1 MIRYIVQSMRIYQ
14 WTKNL
19 VLFAG
24 LIFTLK
30 FLDPPYVGDTI
41 LGFFLFSLAVSG
53 MYILNDILDIE
64 RDRLHTTK
72 RDRPIAA
79 GKVPVKTAAAW
90 AAVFLT
96 VGVGGALLLGVRFG
110 CTTAAYV
117 ALGLAYSLLIKQ
129 VVLLDVV
136 TIALG
141 FVLRATAGVEL
152 IRDRA
157 VRSGEEV
164 ILSPWLLVCAFF
176 LALFLAIG
184 KRRHELA
191 TLEGDA
197 PLHRAALGAYTPRLL
212 DQLVSVVTSAT
223 VLAYSVY
230 TIAPETV
237 SKFGGRPLYL
247 TIPFVLYGIF
257 RYLYLMYAE
266 EKGGNPSEHLYRDR
280 PTLKKP
286 FQMDGLKQMLQI
298 ALDRGKN

>member
-1 MIRYIVQSMRIYQ
+1 MIRYIVASMRIYQ

-24 LIFTLK
+24 IIFTLK
-30 FLDPPYVGDTI
+30 FLEPIYVRDTV
-41 LGFFLFSLAVSG
+41 LGFLLFSLAVSG

-79 GKVPVKTAAAW
+79 GKVSIGVASAW
-90 AAVFLT
+90 ATLFLV
-96 VGVGGALLLGVRFG
+96 VGIGGALLLGVRFG
-110 CTTAAYV
+110 LTVAAYV
-117 ALGLAYSLLIKQ
+117 ALALLYSLVLKHL
-129 VVLLDVV
+129 VLLDVT
-136 TIALG
+136 TIALL

-197 PLHRAALGAYTPRLL
+197 ARHRAALGAYTPRLL

-223 VLAYSVY
+223 LLAYSVY
-230 TIAPETV
+230 TIAPETIE
-237 SKFGGRPLYL
+237 KFGGRPLYL

-280 PTLKKP
+280 PTLVNVILW
-286 FQMDGLKQMLQI
+286 GA
-298 ALDRGKN
+298 ALLAILYWPVG

>member
-1 MIRYIVQSMRIYQ
+1 MIRHLVESMRIYQ

-30 FLDPPYVGDTI
+30 FLDPPFVHDAL
-41 LGFFLFSLAVSG
+41 LGFLLFSLSVSG

-64 RDRLHTTK
+64 RDRLHATK
-72 RDRPIAA
+72 RDRPIAS
-79 GKVPVKTAAAW
+79 GKLPIGAAALW
-90 AAVFLT
+90 ATLFLL
-96 VGVGGALLLGVRFG
+96 VGIGGAFLLGPRFG
-110 CTTAAYV
+110 MTVAAYV
-117 ALGLAYSLLIKQ
+117 SLTLCYSLFFKHI
-129 VVLLDVV
+129 VLLDV
-136 TIALG
+136 TTLALG

-157 VRSGEEV
+157 SRGGEEV

-184 KRRHELA
+184 KRRHELN

-197 PLHRAALGAYTPRLL
+197 ARHRAALGAYTPRLL

-223 VLAYSVY
+223 LLAYSVY
-230 TIAPETV
+230 TIAPETLD
-237 SKFGGRPLYL
+237 KFGGRPLYL

-257 RYLYLMYAE
+257 RYLYLMYAQE
-266 EKGGNPSEHLYRDR
+266 QGGNPSEHLYRDR
-280 PTLKKP
+280 PTLVNVILW
-286 FQMDGLKQMLQI
+286 GLAVLAI
-298 ALDRGKN
+298 LYWPAG

>member
-1 MIRYIVQSMRIYQ
+1 MIRNIIESMRIYQ

-30 FLDPPYVGDTI
+30 FLDPPYVRDTL
-41 LGFFLFSLAVSG
+41 LGFLLFSLAVSG

-64 RDRLHTTK
+64 RDRLHTIK
-72 RDRPIAA
+72 RGRPIAA
-79 GKVPVKTAAAW
+79 GKVPIGVASAW
-90 AAVFLT
+90 ATFFLAV
-96 VGVGGALLLGVRFG
+96 GIGGALLLGVRFG
-110 CTTAAYV
+110 LTVAAYV
-117 ALGLAYSLLIKQ
+117 ALALLYSLVLKHL
-129 VVLLDVV
+129 VLLDVT
-136 TIALG
+136 TIALL

-197 PLHRAALGAYTPRLL
+197 ARHRAALGAYTPRLL

-223 VLAYSVY
+223 LLAYSVY
-230 TIAPETV
+230 TIAPETLD
-237 SKFGGRPLYL
+237 KFGGRPLYL

-257 RYLYLMYAE
+257 RYLFLMYAQE
-266 EKGGNPSEHLYRDR
+266 QGGNPSEHLYRDR
-280 PTLKKP
+280 PTLVNVILW
-286 FQMDGLKQMLQI
+286 GA
-298 ALDRGKN
+298 ALLAILYWPMG

>member
-1 MIRYIVQSMRIYQ
+1 MIRHVLDSMRIYQ

-30 FLDPPYVGDTI
+30 FNDTVFVRDAV

-53 MYILNDILDIE
+53 MYILNDILDVD
-64 RDRLHTTK
+64 RDRLHASK

-79 GKVPVKTAAAW
+79 GKLPIATAWSW
-90 AAVFLT
+90 A
-96 VGVGGALLLGVRFG
+96 ALLLLVGIGGAFLLGPRFG
-110 CTTAAYV
+110 LTLSAYV
-117 ALGLAYSLLIKQ
+117 GLTLLYSLVFKH
-129 VVLLDVV
+129 VVLLDV
-136 TIALG
+136 TTLSLG

-157 VRSGEEV
+157 LRGGEEV

-184 KRRHELA
+184 KRRNELA

-197 PLHRAALGAYTPRLL
+197 ARHRAALGAYTPRLL

-223 VLAYSVY
+223 LLAYSVY
-230 TIAPETV
+230 TIAPETLD
-237 SKFGGRPLYL
+237 KFGGRPLYL

-257 RYLYLMYAE
+257 RYLYLMYAQE
-266 EKGGNPSEHLYRDR
+266 QGGNPSEHLYRDR
-280 PTLKKP
+280 PTLVNVILWSLAVLAILYWP
-286 FQMDGLKQMLQI
+286 AG
-298 ALDRGKN
+298 

>member
-1 MIRYIVQSMRIYQ
+1 MIRAVLESMRIYQ

-30 FLDPPYVGDTI
+30 VLDPLYVRETV
-41 LGFFLFSLAVSG
+41 LGFLLFSLAVSG
-53 MYILNDILDIE
+53 MYILNDILDVK
-64 RDRLHTTK
+64 RDRLHAIK

-79 GKVPVKTAAAW
+79 GRLPIRAAAAW
-90 AAVFLT
+90 AAVFLI
-96 VGVGGALLLGVRFG
+96 VGIGGAFLLGVRFG
-110 CTTAAYV
+110 CTVTAYA
-117 ALGLAYSLLIKQ
+117 ALTLLYSLVFKH
-129 VVLLDVV
+129 VVLLDVT

-157 VRSGEEV
+157 SRFGETV

-197 PLHRAALGAYTPRLL
+197 ARHRAALGAYTPRLL

-223 VLAYSVY
+223 LLSYSVY
-230 TIAPETV
+230 TIAPETIE
-237 SKFGGRPLYL
+237 KFGGRPLYL

-280 PTLKKP
+280 PTLVNVILW
-286 FQMDGLKQMLQI
+286 GA
-298 ALDRGKN
+298 ALLAILYWPLS

>member
-1 MIRYIVQSMRIYQ
+1 MRIYQ

-30 FLDPPYVGDTI
+30 VLDPPYVRDAV

-53 MYILNDILDIE
+53 MYILNDILDVD
-64 RDRLHTTK
+64 RDRLHATK

-79 GKVPVKTAAAW
+79 GKLPIGVAAVW

-96 VGVGGALLLGVRFG
+96 VGLGGSFLLGVRFG
-110 CTTAAYV
+110 WTAAGYV
-117 ALGLAYSLLIKQ
+117 ALTLTYSLLLKHI
-129 VVLLDVV
+129 VLLDVV

-157 VRSGEEV
+157 IRSGEEV

-184 KRRHELA
+184 KRRHELF
-191 TLEGDA
+191 TLEGD
-197 PLHRAALGAYTPRLL
+197 PSRHRAALGAYTPRLL
-212 DQLVSVVTSAT
+212 DQLVAVVTSAT
-223 VLAYSVY
+223 LLAYSVY
-230 TIAPETV
+230 TIAPETLT
-237 SKFGGRPLYL
+237 KFGGRPLYL

-280 PTLKKP
+280 PTLVNVILWGAATFAILYWP
-286 FQMDGLKQMLQI
+286 VS
-298 ALDRGKN
+298 

>member
-1 MIRYIVQSMRIYQ
+1 MIRYVVESMRIYQ

-30 FLDPPYVGDTI
+30 FLDPPYVRDTI

-53 MYILNDILDIE
+53 MYILNDILDVE
-64 RDRLHTTK
+64 RDRLHATK

-79 GKVPVKTAAAW
+79 GKIPIGTAAAW
-90 AAVFLT
+90 AALFLA
-96 VGVGGALLLGVRFG
+96 VGLGGSLLLGVRFG
-110 CTTAAYV
+110 WTTAAYV
-117 ALGLAYSLLIKQ
+117 ALALTYSLLFKQ
-129 VVLLDVV
+129 VVLLDVI

-157 VRSGEEV
+157 IRDGQEV
-164 ILSPWLLVCAFF
+164 LLSPWLLVCAFF

-191 TLEGDA
+191 TLEGA
-197 PLHRAALGAYTPRLL
+197 ARRHRAALGAYTPRLL
-212 DQLVSVVTSAT
+212 DQLVAVVTSAT

-230 TIAPETV
+230 TIAPETI
-237 SKFGGRPLYL
+237 SKFGGRPLFL

-280 PTLKKP
+280 PTLVNVILW
-286 FQMDGLKQMLQI
+286 GL
-298 ALDRGKN
+298 ALLAILYWPAS

>member
-1 MIRYIVQSMRIYQ
+1 MIRFIIQSMRIHQ

-30 FLDPPYVGDTI
+30 FLDPPYVRDTV

-64 RDRLHTTK
+64 RDRLHATK

-79 GKVPVKTAAAW
+79 GKVPVRVAAGW
-90 AAVFLT
+90 AAVFLA

-117 ALGLAYSLLIKQ
+117 ALTLTYSLFIKQ
-129 VVLLDVV
+129 IVLLDVV

-152 IRDRA
+152 IGDRA
-157 VRSGEEV
+157 VRGGEEV

-197 PLHRAALGAYTPRLL
+197 SLHRAALGAYTPRLL
-212 DQLVSVVTSAT
+212 DQLVAVVTSAT

-280 PTLKKP
+280 PTLVNVILW
-286 FQMDGLKQMLQI
+286 GA
-298 ALDRGKN
+298 ALLAILYWPVG

>member
-1 MIRYIVQSMRIYQ
+1 MIRNVIVSMRIYQ

-24 LIFTLK
+24 IIFTLK
-30 FLDPPYVGDTI
+30 FLDPQYVGDGV

-64 RDRLHTTK
+64 RDRLHATK
-72 RDRPIAA
+72 RERPIAA
-79 GKVPVKTAAAW
+79 GKLPVGAAAAW
-90 AAVFLT
+90 AAVFLAT
-96 VGVGGALLLGVRFG
+96 GIGGALFLGARFG
-110 CTTAAYV
+110 CTVGAYV
-117 ALGLAYSLLIKQ
+117 VLTLLYSLFFKH

-136 TIALG
+136 MIALG

-157 VRSGEEV
+157 IRYGQEV

-197 PLHRAALGAYTPRLL
+197 VRHRAALGAYTPRLL
-212 DQLVSVVTSAT
+212 DQLVAVVTSAT
-223 VLAYSVY
+223 LLAYSVY
-230 TIAPETV
+230 TIAPETIE
-237 SKFGGRPLYL
+237 KFGGRPLYL

-280 PTLKKP
+280 PTLVNVILWGVAVLAILYWP
-286 FQMDGLKQMLQI
+286 
-298 ALDRGKN
+298 AS

>member
-1 MIRYIVQSMRIYQ
+1 VIRYVVESMRIYQ

-30 FLDPPYVGDTI
+30 FLDPLYLRDTV

-64 RDRLHTTK
+64 RDRLHETK

-79 GKVPVKTAAAW
+79 GKLPIRTAAAW
-90 AAVFLT
+90 AALFLA
-96 VGVGGALLLGVRFG
+96 VGIGGSLLLAARFG
-110 CTTAAYV
+110 WMAAAYV
-117 ALGLAYSLLIKQ
+117 ALILTYSLLFKQ
-129 VVLLDVV
+129 VVLLDVI

-141 FVLRATAGVEL
+141 FVLRAAAGVEL

-157 VRSGEEV
+157 LRNGEEV

-191 TLEGDA
+191 TLEGEA
-197 PLHRAALGAYTPRLL
+197 RLHRASLGDYTPRLL

-230 TIAPETV
+230 TIAPETL
-237 SKFGGRPLYL
+237 SKFGGRPLFL

-266 EKGGNPSEHLYRDR
+266 EKGGNPSEHFYRDR
-280 PTLKKP
+280 PTLVNVILW
-286 FQMDGLKQMLQI
+286 GL
-298 ALDRGKN
+298 ALLAILYWPAG